1 MIVIDGS
8 KSMLGNTFSD
18 FMGAILGAG
27 IINLFIYM
35 TSYDSVYTGDDDQ
48 LIIIWLLTSLSII
61 MHLLWKHSL

>member
-8 KSMLGNTFSD
+8 KAMLGNTFSD

-35 TSYDSVYTGDDDQ
+35 TSYDSVYTGDD
-48 LIIIWLLTSLSII
+48 ISR
-61 MHLLWKHSL
+61 